1 MTMSL
6 TGPRFTYEDYK
17 LLPEDKRY
25 EIIEGE
31 LLVTPAPNTRHQ
43 KILLRLVLK
52 LGTWAQD
59 QGVGTVLY
67 APTDVI
73 LSDENVVQPDIL
85 FVVKER
91 EGIVDPNG
99 GINGAPDLVVEAL
112 SPSTAS
118 RDQVLKRKLYSKYGV
133 REYWIVDPVAHSIEV
148 LSFMGTGL
156 ETWQVFTVGSTLVS
170 PLLPGLQVSTSQIF
184 VD

>member
-43 KILLRLVLK
+43 KILFRLGLK
-52 LGTWAQD
+52 VGNWAEEH
-59 QGVGTVLY
+59 GAGTVLH

-73 LSDENVVQPDIL
+73 LSSENVIQPDLL
-85 FVVKER
+85 FVCKAR

-112 SPSTAS
+112 SQSTAS
-118 RDQVLKRKLYSKYGV
+118 RDQVVKRKLYSKYGV
-133 REYWIVDPVAHSIEV
+133 REYWIVDPSAQSIEV
-148 LSFMGTGL
+148 LSFVDSGL
-156 ETWQVFTVGSTLVS
+156 ETWQVFTIGSTLVS
-170 PLLPGLQVSTSQIF
+170 PLLRGLQLSTAEVF
-184 VD
+184 AD